1 MNQKEQI
8 LKIIEIRIE
17 FQERRLDKSLNF
29 QPRTEGEKR
38 RKDWEINYHER
49 ELQVLR
55 SLKKQI
61 KEEVK

>member
-1 MNQKEQI
+1 MSQKEQI

-38 RKDWEINYHER
+38 RMDWEINYHER

-55 SLKKQI
+55 SLEKQI